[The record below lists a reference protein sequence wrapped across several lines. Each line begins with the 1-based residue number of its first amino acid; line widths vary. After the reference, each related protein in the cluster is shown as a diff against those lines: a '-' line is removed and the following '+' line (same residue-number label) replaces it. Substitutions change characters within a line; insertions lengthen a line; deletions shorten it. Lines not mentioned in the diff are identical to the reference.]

1 MLFNSWAF
9 VFFFVIVYLA
19 YLRLRH
25 VGQNRLL
32 FASGLFFYGSW
43 DWRFLFLLLGTTVV
57 DYWCGLAMAKATT
70 VARRRALVLLAIGTN
85 LATLGFFKYY
95 DFFVTSLVALGR
107 SLGVELPLATLD
119 IVLPVGISFYTFQ
132 EMSYVIDVHRRDIE
146 PCRSL
151 RDYVVYVTFFPQLV
165 AGPIERAS
173 HLIRQVVGPRVLTW
187 PQVRSGLWLC
197 VVGYFQKVVIADNA
211 AVIADRAFDVPDP
224 NGPGALLGIYAF
236 ALQIYG
242 DFAGYSN
249 IARGTAALMGFDI
262 MVNFRRPYF
271 ATSPGDFWR
280 RWHISLSTW
289 LRDYLYIPLGGN
301 RRGIR
306 RTYVNLM
313 LTMLLGGLWH
323 GANWKFVAWGLY
335 HGALLALFRALPV
348 RIALPDAWR
357 MLLRPV
363 CIVAMF
369 HATCLGWLFFR
380 CNSLRQAWTFCNDVV
395 AHREWS
401 ELARHSAVALA
412 CLGVAMLLLDAAA
425 AASEQLSAML
435 GRLSSRAAGWYARG
449 ETCMRLGAGAAM
461 LCLMYE
467 IGVRQGKQFI
477 YFQF

>member
-19 YLRLRH
+19 YLRLDR

-32 FASGLFFYGSW
+32 LASGLFFYGSF
-43 DWRFLFLLLGTTVV
+43 DWRFLFLLLGTSGV
-57 DYWCGLAMAKATT
+57 DYCCGLAMAKATT
-70 VARRRALVLLAIGTN
+70 AGRRRAAVMLAIGTN

-95 DFFVTSLVALGR
+95 DFFVASLVTLGR
-107 SLGVELPLATLD
+107 TLGVELPLATLN

-132 EMSYVIDVHRRDIE
+132 EMSYVVDVYRRDVE

-165 AGPIERAS
+165 AGPIGRAS
-173 HLIRQVVGPRVLTW
+173 HLIRQVVEPRVLTW
-187 PQVRSGLWLC
+187 PQVRNGLWLC
-197 VVGYFQKVVIADNA
+197 LVGYFQKVVVADNA
-211 AVIADRAFDVPDP
+211 AVIADHAFDVRDA

-249 IARGTAALMGFDI
+249 IARGTAALMGFDLT
-262 MVNFRRPYF
+262 VNFRRPYF
-271 ATSPGDFWR
+271 ATSPSDFWR

-301 RRGIR
+301 RRGSG

-323 GANWKFVAWGLY
+323 GARWKFVVWGLY
-335 HGALLALFRALPV
+335 HGLLLALFRALPV
-348 RIALPDAWR
+348 RIELPQAWR

-363 CIVAMF
+363 GIVAMF
-369 HATCLGWLFFR
+369 HVTCLGWLFFR
-380 CNSLRQAWTFCNDVV
+380 CNSLRQAWTLCNDVV
-395 AHREWS
+395 ARREWS
-401 ELARHSAVALA
+401 EQARHGAMALA
-412 CLGVAMLLLDAAA
+412 CLGAALLLLDVAAA
-425 AASEQLSAML
+425 VSEQMSAML
-435 GRLSSRAAGWYARG
+435 ARLPLRAARWYARG
-449 ETCMRLGAGAAM
+449 ETIVRLAAAATM
-461 LCLMYE
+461 LGLMYE

-477 YFQF
+477 YVQF

>member
-32 FASGLFFYGSW
+32 IAAGLFFYGSF
-43 DWRFLFLLLGTTVV
+43 DWRFLFLLLGTTAI
-57 DYWCGLAMAKATT
+57 DFCCGLAMAKATT
-70 VARRRALVLLAIGTN
+70 VGRRRALVLLAVGTN

-95 DFFVTSLVALGR
+95 DFFVASLVALGR
-107 SLGVELPLATLD
+107 TLGVELPLATLN
-119 IVLPVGISFYTFQ
+119 IVLPAGISFYTFQ
-132 EMSYVIDVHRRDIE
+132 EMSYVIDVYRRDVE

-151 RDYVVYVTFFPQLV
+151 RDYLGYVTFFPQLV
-165 AGPIERAS
+165 AGPIGRAS
-173 HLIRQVVGPRVLTW
+173 HLIRQVVEPRVLTW
-187 PQVRSGLWLC
+187 PQIRKGLWLC
-197 VVGYFQKVVIADNA
+197 LVGYFQKVVIADNA
-211 AVIADRAFDVPDP
+211 AVIADRAFDVPGTD
-224 NGPGALLGIYAF
+224 GPGALLGIYAF

-242 DFAGYSN
+242 DFGGYSN
-249 IARGTAALMGFDI
+249 IARGTAALLGFDI
-262 MVNFRRPYF
+262 MVNFHRPYF
-271 ATSPGDFWR
+271 AISPSDFWR

-301 RRGIR
+301 RRGSG

-323 GANWKFVAWGLY
+323 GAQWKFVAWCLY

-348 RIALPDAWR
+348 RIPLPEAWR

-363 CIVAMF
+363 GIVAMF
-369 HATCLGWLFFR
+369 HVTCLGWLIFR
-380 CNSLRQAWTFCNDVV
+380 CNSLRQAWTFCGDVV

-401 ELARHSAVALA
+401 EQARHSAAVLA
-412 CLGVAMLLLDAAA
+412 CLGIAVLLLDVAA
-425 AASEQLSAML
+425 AASEQVTAML
-435 GRLSSRAAGWYARG
+435 GRLPLRAARWYTRSATVAR
-449 ETCMRLGAGAAM
+449 LAAGVAM

-477 YFQF
+477 YIQF